1 VGSIPTA
8 RFYLLS
14 MSEYLLE
21 FKDIYYSYP
30 MAKTPTLRGLS
41 FRVPRCKK
49 TAIIGQN
56 GCGKS
61 TMFLIADGLCQPDRG
76 TVTLDNIPLT
86 FDSPMDRL
94 RQRSSLN
101 RWRQRVGL
109 VFQDP
114 EQQLVAPTVAADISY
129 GLCNQGLADAEV
141 AVKVTKTLADFDLE
155 SLAMSPLQHLSLG
168 QKKRVSIAGV
178 MALQPELLLL
188 DEPTAYLD
196 PIQTRNLL
204 VELDSIAKLGTT
216 LLIATHDLDFV
227 YQWADWILVM
237 EQGRL
242 IAEGETL
249 QVFEQLQSMSDF
261 DLGMPL
267 LWQMWSQLPGKMPQD
282 SAPRSIEEF
291 TIYLEKYTSKR

>member
-1 VGSIPTA
+1 
-8 RFYLLS
+8 

-21 FKDIYYSYP
+21 FEDVDYRYP
-30 MAKTPTLRGLS
+30 LATAPALQGLS
-41 FRVPRCKK
+41 LRLPKHKK
-49 TAIIGQN
+49 TALIGQN

-61 TMFLIADGLCQPDRG
+61 TLFLIADGLAKPDRG
-76 TVTLDNIPLT
+76 IVTLDNVPLT
-86 FDSPMDRL
+86 FDRAAL
-94 RQRSSLN
+94 K

-129 GLCNQGLADAEV
+129 GLCNQGLPESEV
-141 AVKVTKTLADFDLE
+141 AAKVMQTLADFDLE
-155 SLAMSPLQHLSLG
+155 NLAMSPLQHLSLG

-196 PIQTRNLL
+196 PVQTRNLL
-204 VELDSIAKLGTT
+204 IELDAIAKLGTT

-237 EQGRL
+237 ERGRL

-249 QVFEQLQSMSDF
+249 AVFNRLQSLPDF
-261 DLGMPL
+261 SLGMPI
-267 LWQMWSQLPGKMPQD
+267 LWQVWSRLSAQMP
-282 SAPRSIEEF
+282 AVPVPRSIDEF
-291 TIYLEKYTSKR
+291 TSYLKNYRSPTTPDP

>member
-1 VGSIPTA
+1 
-8 RFYLLS
+8 

-30 MAKTPTLRGLS
+30 MAKAPTLQGLS
-41 FRVPRCKK
+41 FRLPKHRK
-49 TAIIGQN
+49 TALIGQN

-61 TMFLIADGLCQPDRG
+61 TLFAIADGLCHPDRG
-76 TVTLDNIPLT
+76 TVTLDDLPLT
-86 FDSPMDRL
+86 FDRATL
-94 RQRSSLN
+94 Q

-129 GLCNQGLADAEV
+129 GLYNQGLPEAEV
-141 AVKVTKTLADFDLE
+141 AAKVTKTLADFNLE
-155 SLAMSPLQHLSLG
+155 ALAMSPLQHLSLG

-204 VELDSIAKLGTT
+204 AELEIIIETGTT
-216 LLIATHDLDFV
+216 LLVATHDLNFV
-227 YQWADWILVM
+227 YQWADWVLVM
-237 EQGRL
+237 EEGKL
-242 IAEGETL
+242 IAAGETL
-249 QVFEQLQSMSDF
+249 AVFEQLQFMASF
-261 DLGMPL
+261 KLGMPI
-267 LWQMWSQLPGKMPQD
+267 LWQMWSQLAPQQPGV
-282 SAPRSIEEF
+282 SAPRSIKEF
-291 TIYLEKYTSKR
+291 TAYLQTLRERA